1 MDVPTLAVIGT
12 GKRVGKTAVTGHVA
26 RRLASTRRTVV
37 VAMGRGG
44 PPEPEVVVARPTV
57 ETLLELSRNGRHAA
71 SDHLETAIVAGVTTV
86 GCRRCGGGLAGAVA
100 VSNVLEGVSVAAGLG
115 AELVVLDGSGAALPP
130 VAADRRVLVASAAQP
145 VEVTAGYLN
154 AYRARIADLV
164 VVTMAEDDAPHAGL
178 RDALRAH
185 MRPWTPLVRT
195 VLRPRPLEPVDG
207 ASVAFFCTA
216 PPECHPRLAEHLE
229 AAHGARVTSVSG
241 NLSDRVRL
249 YEDLAAADADV
260 FLVELKAAAVDVVV
274 EEASRRGVRVVVAA
288 NDIVPLPGEPILDEA
303 LDRLAAEAVALA
315 PASGSFAMTERR
327 YLAPLPLGG
336 DDDPPWSKGLMSR
349 ALAATGLTVTR
360 AYELARRADAD
371 MAERGT
377 DRLDLDRLAEL
388 ASEVLG
394 EAEGGRT
401 MRRLRR
407 LHALR
412 QLDVPII
419 LLVGGATGTGKSTI
433 ATEAAHRLGI
443 TRVTSTDFIRQT
455 MRAFFSPAFMPSVH
469 FSSFDAG
476 LALTKAEEEE
486 AGDARLLGFLDQTR
500 NVLVGVDAAID
511 RSLAEGWSM
520 VLEGVH
526 LVPGM
531 VDVHRGRAIVV
542 QCLVAIED
550 EDLHRSHFWV
560 RDYATEGLRPL
571 ERYID
576 AMPEIRLIQNALIE
590 RAHRFDVPVIMNA
603 TLDQAMGEVLDLVLS
618 TAERLARVTV

>member
-1 MDVPTLAVIGT
+1 
-12 GKRVGKTAVTGHVA
+12 
-26 RRLASTRRTVV
+26 
-37 VAMGRGG
+37 
-44 PPEPEVVVARPTV
+44 
-57 ETLLELSRNGRHAA
+57 
-71 SDHLETAIVAGVTTV
+71 
-86 GCRRCGGGLAGAVA
+86 
-100 VSNVLEGVSVAAGLG
+100 VS
-115 AELVVLDGSGAALPP
+115 
-130 VAADRRVLVASAAQP
+130 
-145 VEVTAGYLN
+145 
-154 AYRARIADLV
+154 
-164 VVTMAEDDAPHAGL
+164 
-178 RDALRAH
+178 
-185 MRPWTPLVRT
+185 
-195 VLRPRPLEPVDG
+195 
-207 ASVAFFCTA
+207 
-216 PPECHPRLAEHLE
+216 
-229 AAHGARVTSVSG
+229 
-241 NLSDRVRL
+241 
-249 YEDLAAADADV
+249 
-260 FLVELKAAAVDVVV
+260 
-274 EEASRRGVRVVVAA
+274 
-288 NDIVPLPGEPILDEA
+288 
-303 LDRLAAEAVALA
+303 
-315 PASGSFAMTERR
+315 ERR

-336 DDDPPWSKGLMSR
+336 DEGPPWSKGLMSR

-360 AYELARRADAD
+360 AYELTRRADAD

-377 DRLDLDRLAEL
+377 DQLDLDRLADL
-388 ASEVLG
+388 AAEVLG

-469 FSSFDAG
+469 YSSFD
-476 LALTKAEEEE
+476 
-486 AGDARLLGFLDQTR
+486 
-500 NVLVGVDAAID
+500 DAAID

-531 VDVHRGRAIVV
+531 VDVDRGRAIVV

-576 AMPEIRLIQNALIE
+576 AMPEIRLIQASLIE
-590 RAHRFDVPVIMNA
+590 RARRCDVPVIMNA

-618 TAERLARVTV
+618 TADRLARV